1 MLEAVSEPPLM
12 QRQFPSIH
20 FSLVSS
26 NEERNIR
33 RGSRATPLRH
43 PLLHTLLLFS
53 RSTNFSSSP
62 TSTSSLESNS
72 NFRKFKDS
80 ENLLLPNNWERWA
93 FIFVYIRNE
102 ASPTFFEFAGRTAFA
117 TGVFLFRALNFRAVR
132 RHARRGWPGCKIK
145 TEQRYVKF
153 LRGRTTVLR
162 PAAANPGKTLLSP
175 PSLSFSVGLLL
186 LRDISGVCRGK
197 RASEEHVGGGLP
209 RARREAWQEMS
220 HASEGITTREG
231 LAFQRWHVL
240 RARQREREEE
250 PRKIFTPPGRNIG
263 RRRRRRVTREH
274 PVNSSRGNRVTRL
287 DDRPRERERERE
299 KRDDPE
305 FARRGRQFFT
315 VITRV

>member
-80 ENLLLPNNWERWA
+80 ENLLLPNNWERWV

-153 LRGRTTVLR
+153 LRGRTTSRRRKPWQNTSLPSLPLLFR
-162 PAAANPGKTLLSP
+162 RFAFITRHFGSLQRQTGERGARRWWAAASA
-175 PSLSFSVGLLL
+175 S
-186 LRDISGVCRGK
+186 RG
-197 RASEEHVGGGLP
+197 
-209 RARREAWQEMS
+209 
-220 HASEGITTREG
+220 
-231 LAFQRWHVL
+231 
-240 RARQREREEE
+240 
-250 PRKIFTPPGRNIG
+250 
-263 RRRRRRVTREH
+263 VTR
-274 PVNSSRGNRVTRL
+274 NVTRFG
-287 DDRPRERERERE
+287 RHNYARGARIPTVTRTARETERERGGAPQNIHSSRQ
-299 KRDDPE
+299 KYWPPPRDAWTPC
-305 FARRGRQFFT
+305 QFE
-315 VITRV
+315 

>member
-20 FSLVSS
+20 FSLVSL

-53 RSTNFSSSP
+53 RLTNFSSSP

-153 LRGRTTVLR
+153 LRGRTTSRRRKPWQNTSLPSLPLLFRRFAFITRHFGSLQRQTGERGAR
-162 PAAANPGKTLLSP
+162 PLSTASPRRWAAASA
-175 PSLSFSVGLLL
+175 S
-186 LRDISGVCRGK
+186 RG
-197 RASEEHVGGGLP
+197 
-209 RARREAWQEMS
+209 
-220 HASEGITTREG
+220 
-231 LAFQRWHVL
+231 
-240 RARQREREEE
+240 
-250 PRKIFTPPGRNIG
+250 
-263 RRRRRRVTREH
+263 VTR
-274 PVNSSRGNRVTRL
+274 NVTRFG
-287 DDRPRERERERE
+287 RHNYARGARIPTVTRTARETERERGGAPQNIHSSRQ
-299 KRDDPE
+299 KYWPPPPRDAWTPC
-305 FARRGRQFFT
+305 QFE
-315 VITRV
+315 

>member
-53 RSTNFSSSP
+53 RLTNFSSSP

-197 RASEEHVGGGLP
+197 RASEEHVLSTASP
-209 RARREAWQEMS
+209 RWWAA
-220 HASEGITTREG
+220 ASASRG
-231 LAFQRWHVL
+231 
-240 RARQREREEE
+240 
-250 PRKIFTPPGRNIG
+250 
-263 RRRRRRVTREH
+263 VTR
-274 PVNSSRGNRVTRL
+274 NVTRFG
-287 DDRPRERERERE
+287 RHNYARGARIPTVTRTARETERERGGAPQNIHSSRQ
-299 KRDDPE
+299 KYWPPPRDAWTPC
-305 FARRGRQFFT
+305 QFE
-315 VITRV
+315 

>member
-53 RSTNFSSSP
+53 RLTNFSSSP

-93 FIFVYIRNE
+93 FIFVYIPRNE

-220 HASEGITTREG
+220 HASEGI
-231 LAFQRWHVL
+231 LAL
-240 RARQREREEE
+240 RARGSHSNGDTYCAR
-250 PRKIFTPPGRNIG
+250 
-263 RRRRRRVTREH
+263 
-274 PVNSSRGNRVTRL
+274 
-287 DDRPRERERERE
+287 DRERERGGAPQNIHSSRQ
-299 KRDDPE
+299 KYWPPPPPPRDAWTPC
-305 FARRGRQFFT
+305 QFE
-315 VITRV
+315 

>member
-26 NEERNIR
+26 NQERNIR

-53 RSTNFSSSP
+53 RLTNFSSSP

-80 ENLLLPNNWERWA
+80 ENLLLPNNWERSA

-153 LRGRTTVLR
+153 LRGRTTSRRRKPWQNTSLPSLPLLFRRFAFITRHFGSLQRQTGERGAR
-162 PAAANPGKTLLSP
+162 PLSTASPRWWAAASA
-175 PSLSFSVGLLL
+175 S
-186 LRDISGVCRGK
+186 RG
-197 RASEEHVGGGLP
+197 
-209 RARREAWQEMS
+209 
-220 HASEGITTREG
+220 
-231 LAFQRWHVL
+231 
-240 RARQREREEE
+240 
-250 PRKIFTPPGRNIG
+250 
-263 RRRRRRVTREH
+263 VTR
-274 PVNSSRGNRVTRL
+274 NVTRFG
-287 DDRPRERERERE
+287 RHNYARGARIPTVTRTARETERERGGAPQNIHSSRQ
-299 KRDDPE
+299 KYWPPPRDAWTPC
-305 FARRGRQFFT
+305 QFE
-315 VITRV
+315 